1 MEATR
6 ANAKLQ
12 EAVDRLVAA
21 AAGMPGLPHMML
33 MQEAFAFLL
42 NDCRIIKP
50 QNVKRGIPINFDDA
64 RTFVAKRDELVNRIG
79 DVLMTY
85 EAEHGVDLS
94 K

>member
-1 MEATR
+1 MDASG

-33 MQEAFAFLL
+33 LQEAFVFLL
-42 NDCRIIKP
+42 NDCRIVKP
-50 QNVKRGIPINFDDA
+50 QNVKRGKPLDYEQA
-64 RTFVAKRDELVNRIG
+64 RAFIGKLNDLQRRIG
-79 DVLMTY
+79 EALEAY
-85 EAEHGVDLS
+85 EAQHGVDLS